1 MYFSFL
7 FLFLS
12 TNNLI
17 IIHINRKWVE
27 NVIPNLRESEKDHLV
42 LFTKGI
48 PFFSLFFFLFFFLS
62 SSSFQIYINYRVD
75 KETGQFVAIKALNLQ
90 ETLDDLDMIQQE
102 IAFMTQLDSPY
113 VTHYYGS
120 YVVENELWI
129 VMEYVAGGS
138 VYDLVNFLS
147 LSFFFF
153 FKKNLTIH
161 IQSFFFF
168 SFLKDLPQTF

>member
-1 MYFSFL
+1 MGGKRYTKLERIGKGSFG
-7 FLFLS
+7 F
-12 TNNLI
+12 
-17 IIHINRKWVE
+17 VY
-27 NVIPNLRESEKDHLV
+27 
-42 LFTKGI
+42 KGYSLLL
-48 PFFSLFFFLFFFLS
+48 PFFFFFS
-62 SSSFQIYINYRVD
+62 SSSLQICLLNKYINYRVD

-138 VYDLVNFLS
+138 VYDLVNF
-147 LSFFFF
+147 SFFSFF
-153 FKKNLTIH
+153 LKKNLTIH
-161 IQSFFFF
+161 IHCFLFF
-168 SFLKDLPQTF
+168 S